1 MDCMDSPKT
10 FAAFFATQTT
20 RLTES
25 GIFGL
30 RFKRVY
36 GPFFIY
42 SASATSPKFRRRQP
56 RKSECNN
63 SCEYYSDIIVTHGV

>member
-1 MDCMDSPKT
+1 MDSPKT

-30 RFKRVY
+30 RFKRFY
-36 GPFFIY
+36 KPFFNL
-42 SASATSPKFRRRQP
+42 F
-56 RKSECNN
+56 C
-63 SCEYYSDIIVTHGV
+63 